1 MMKHFLS
8 CDWGTSSFRL
18 RLIDA
23 DSLKVLIEIKNKQGI
38 ADTYRAWLEQK
49 DSVGRQA
56 FYWRIIREQLEEL
69 GRHVYLDKV
78 GLSLSGIPVV
88 LSGMASSTIGL
99 VEVPYKALPFALDG
113 SDLKVKVIRE
123 YNPDNPLVIIS
134 GACSA
139 NDVMRGEETKILGCS
154 DAIGNDLIQLL
165 MPGTHPKHV
174 WVQEGQ
180 VTGFKT
186 YMTGE
191 FFDLLSGQSVL
202 SGSVKVGGNLEEQ
215 DCEQHFHAGVA
226 AGAKG
231 NILNTSFMVRTRQVL
246 DKVPEEYNFHYLS
259 GLLIGSEVKDLDRTA
274 PIYLVSS
281 GVHTSL
287 YIEACAVL
295 GIRIEKV
302 IQADRALIRGQQV
315 ILMNCPAWLKSR

>member
-18 RLIDA
+18 RLIEA
-23 DSLKVLIEIKNKQGI
+23 DSLRVLAEIRSNEGI

-49 DSVGRQA
+49 DPVERQV
-56 FYWRIIREQLEEL
+56 FYLRIIKEQVEEL
-69 GRHVYLDKV
+69 GRQAYFDKV
-78 GLSLSGIPVV
+78 RLDLSAIPVV

-99 VEVPYKALPFALDG
+99 VDIPYKQLPFALDG
-113 SDLKVKVIRE
+113 SDLKVKVIKE
-123 YNPDNPLVIIS
+123 HSPNNPLVIIS
-134 GACSA
+134 GVCSA
-139 NDVMRGEETKILGCS
+139 DDVMRGEETKILGCA
-154 DAIGNDLIQLL
+154 DAIGSGPVQLL
-165 MPGTHPKHV
+165 MPGTHPKHILI
-174 WVQEGQ
+174 QEGQ

-191 FFDLLSGQSVL
+191 FFDLLSSQSVL
-202 SGSVKVGGNLEEQ
+202 SGSVKVGANLEEQ
-215 DCEQHFHAGVA
+215 QCEQHFHEGVA

-259 GLLIGSEVKDLDRTA
+259 GLLIGCELNDLDRTSA
-274 PIYLVSS
+274 IYLVSS

-287 YIEACAVL
+287 YSEACAVL
-295 GIRIEKV
+295 GIKIVQV
-302 IQADRALIRGQQV
+302 IGADWALIRGQQA
-315 ILMNCPAWLKSR
+315 IFARSRYAGSP